1 MHVDMVAQD
10 LPQEP
15 AIRRFQASLTLSIT
29 LTTRSITGSETS
41 GVIPVN
47 HRYTPRQD
55 RMPRSLFHDP
65 PLKLGVPNTIG
76 DFRTSAATK
85 PTDVRDAHPVC

>member
-15 AIRRFQASLTLSIT
+15 AIRRFQALINSLDHPHDPEYHWL
-29 LTTRSITGSETS
+29 RNERRH
-41 GVIPVN
+41 PVN

>member
-1 MHVDMVAQD
+1 
-10 LPQEP
+10 
-15 AIRRFQASLTLSIT
+15 
-29 LTTRSITGSETS
+29 
-41 GVIPVN
+41 
-47 HRYTPRQD
+47 
-55 RMPRSLFHDP
+55 MPRSLFHDP

>member
-1 MHVDMVAQD
+1 MSIWSHK
-10 LPQEP
+10 
-15 AIRRFQASLTLSIT
+15 ISRRNPPSDVSRPSLTLSIT